1 MSLCTPSPCLDK
13 PVAWIYTSPCGPP
26 SCWGRRARCS
36 PCWGRARPSCSSTGP
51 RQRWAHPPLSV
62 SVDVRPKYF
71 SWVFTCLQ
79 RGHVLRLA
87 DQHSL
92 IEFWPRLTDAKKMN
106 VTEKSPTCR
115 KCGLFCTGQ
124 PGAGRGCRRSRW
136 SEPARPLYSEMTLK
150 MIKET
155 PNTCSPIPPYLFPPW
170 WSSPPTP
177 LPPLSYCS
185 FSTLWTPP
193 SKTLRTL
200 SRCWS
205 DHFPHSLKVFFLRW
219 PAAWGPSQP

>member
-62 SVDVRPKYF
+62 SVNMRLKYF

-92 IEFWPRLTDAKKMN
+92 IEFWPTLTDAKNECDWEITDLQKMWPFLHWATGGRQR
-106 VTEKSPTCR
+106 VPQEQVIRASKAS
-115 KCGLFCTGQ
+115 LFRNDFENDQ
-124 PGAGRGCRRSRW
+124 R
-136 SEPARPLYSEMTLK
+136 
-150 MIKET
+150 
-155 PNTCSPIPPYLFPPW
+155 NT
-170 WSSPPTP
+170 
-177 LPPLSYCS
+177 
-185 FSTLWTPP
+185 
-193 SKTLRTL
+193 
-200 SRCWS
+200 
-205 DHFPHSLKVFFLRW
+205 
-219 PAAWGPSQP
+219 